1 MQQLWSSIHSRVV
14 AVPRLFCVA
23 AGKTTLADAL
33 VASNGIISPRMVG
46 KLRYMDSRE
55 DEQQRGITMKSSA
68 IALHFEEGECRGL
81 YRSGE
86 VQSNMRHLF
95 VRCVPPHGGW
105 QWVGS
110 GVFTHLFLPS

>member
-1 MQQLWSSIHSRVV
+1 MCISVSHLHVTGSPVR
-14 AVPRLFCVA
+14 R

-68 IALHFEEGECRGL
+68 IALHFEDGECWGCL
-81 YRSGE
+81 A
-86 VQSNMRHLF
+86 
-95 VRCVPPHGGW
+95 
-105 QWVGS
+105 
-110 GVFTHLFLPS
+110 GVSSDVEHFT

>member
-1 MQQLWSSIHSRVV
+1 MVQCLIRVLWL
-14 AVPRLFCVA
+14 PLFCVA

-68 IALHFEEGECRGL
+68 IALHFEEGECWGL

-86 VQSNMRHLF
+86 MHSNMRHLF

-105 QWVGS
+105 R
-110 GVFTHLFLPS
+110 